1 MSACIV
7 HGDNPVDGAVSRCM
21 ITNFLLC
28 QCINLGASIA
38 ALSLSSTRIIVATP
52 NESPTLLPRH
62 TPSRTTL
69 LPIERQQR
77 LKKYICT
84 CTIRR
89 TIYLHFCKMFDNIT
103 IRGSV
108 VRTKEK
114 GTQCTKI
121 FRVFKITLLRQIVD
135 NISKQLPSTTL
146 GIVLVDEIRCCP
158 FMTFHK

>member
-1 MSACIV
+1 M
-7 HGDNPVDGAVSRCM
+7 
-21 ITNFLLC
+21 
-28 QCINLGASIA
+28 
-38 ALSLSSTRIIVATP
+38 
-52 NESPTLLPRH
+52 
-62 TPSRTTL
+62 
-69 LPIERQQR
+69 
-77 LKKYICT
+77 Y
-84 CTIRR
+84 TIRR